1 MFACERFTSQ
11 EMSLPVGRSV
21 NGWVSMPVGL
31 DLSYHLQMLHFDIPL
46 MPLLDYNDVDS
57 TDLGQLSD

>member
-1 MFACERFTSQ
+1 
-11 EMSLPVGRSV
+11 
-21 NGWVSMPVGL
+21 MPVGL